1 MTNFKYYKLTD
12 EDYRSLWML
21 AAPVQIIN
29 EFSDDRTLSV
39 RSIYRRYQK
48 LNLSG
53 IKEHRKAF
61 KAKLQLE
68 KPMVSE
74 AYLNTELR
82 KIEQA
87 GREKAFAQ
95 IWSQIEVF
103 EETFNARS

>member
-21 AAPVQIIN
+21 ATPVQIID
-29 EFSDDRTLSV
+29 EFSEDRTLSV
-39 RSIYRRYQK
+39 RSIYRRYEK

-61 KAKLQLE
+61 KAKLQLK

-74 AYLNTELR
+74 AYLNNELR
-82 KIEQA
+82 KVEKA

-95 IWSQIEVF
+95 IWEQIEAF
-103 EETFNARS
+103 EETFNACS